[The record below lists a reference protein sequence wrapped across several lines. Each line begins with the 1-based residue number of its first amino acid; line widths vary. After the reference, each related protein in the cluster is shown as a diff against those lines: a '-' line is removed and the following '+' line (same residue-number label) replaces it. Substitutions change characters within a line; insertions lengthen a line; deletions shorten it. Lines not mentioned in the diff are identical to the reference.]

1 MITLLMNDKSI
12 TVEDGTSVLNAAK
25 QAGVEIPTLCHH
37 QDLEPRGSCGMCMV
51 DIEGQAGY
59 KRACVTEARDG
70 MHVRTNTAALR
81 TMRRGLL
88 ELVLATHPE
97 DCLACIKH
105 GKCEL
110 QNLAEKLE
118 VRALR
123 YEKTTRGLPVD
134 RSSMSIVRD
143 MNKCIGCGR
152 CVEVCNDVQ
161 SVGSIFF
168 QGRGS
173 ETVVAPADE
182 FEMGSSP
189 CVNCGQCV
197 VYCPVGALYERE
209 DIDAAWSAIDDP
221 AQTVVAQMAPAVR
234 VALGEEFGLEPG
246 TLVTGKVYAALRELG
261 VDVVLDTNFSA
272 DLTIMEEGTE
282 FLERLEHGGP
292 FPLITSCSPGWIKF
306 AETYYDDLLDN
317 VSSCKSPQQMLG
329 AVIKS
334 YYADE
339 KGIDQSHLTSLSV
352 MPCTAKKFE
361 AGRPGMA
368 SSGRQDVDIV
378 LTTREVARM
387 MRQAGINFD
396 ELSETEPDEL
406 LSAYSGAATI
416 FGSTGGVMEA
426 ALRSAYELKT
436 GERLERVELAPVR
449 GTEGVRAAT
458 IDVAGTPIRVAVAHG
473 LENART
479 ILDEVRAAK
488 RRGEIPYH
496 FIEVMACAGG
506 CVGGGGQPLEN
517 SMERRRQ
524 RAAGLYAEDSSA
536 PIRRSHENPEVLALY
551 EQFLGRPGSARAHEL
566 LHTEYRRR
574 NPYAPQ
580 VFDAPRGQAPRGR
593 APTVRAPRAR
603 ANP

>member
-1 MITLLMNDKSI
+1 MISLLINDKPV
-12 TVEDGTSVLNAAK
+12 TVERGTRVLDAAK
-25 QAGVEIPTLCHH
+25 QAGVDIPTLCHH

-51 DIEGQAGY
+51 DIEGEGGY

-70 MHVRTNTAALR
+70 MHVRTNTATLR
-81 TMRRGLL
+81 TMRRRLL

-110 QNLAEKLE
+110 QNLAEQLE
-118 VRALR
+118 VRELR

-173 ETVVAPADE
+173 ETVVAPAGE

-221 AQTVVAQMAPAVR
+221 EQTVVAQMAPAVR

-246 TLVTGKVYAALRELG
+246 SLVTGKVYAALRKLG

-282 FLERLEHGGP
+282 FLERLEDGGP

-306 AETYYDDLLDN
+306 AETYYDDLLEN

-334 YYADE
+334 YYADA
-339 KGIDQSHLTSLSV
+339 KGTDGSHITSLSV

-361 AGRPGMA
+361 ASRPEMA

-387 MRQAGINFD
+387 MRQAGVNFD
-396 ELSETEPDEL
+396 ELSEVEPDEL

-436 GERLERVELAPVR
+436 GDRLERVELAAVR
-449 GTEGVRAAT
+449 GNDGVREAT
-458 IDVAGTPIRVAVAHG
+458 LDVEGTPIRVAVAHG
-473 LENART
+473 LDNARR

-488 RRGEIPYH
+488 RRGETPYH
-496 FIEVMACAGG
+496 FIEIMACPGG

-517 SMERRRQ
+517 SMERRRR
-524 RAAGLYAEDSSA
+524 RAAGLYAEDSHME
-536 PIRRSHENPEVLALY
+536 IRRSHENPEVLALY
-551 EQFLGRPGSARAHEL
+551 ERFLGEPGGARAHAL
-566 LHTEYRRR
+566 LHTDYRSRD
-574 NPYAPQ
+574 PYAPQ
-580 VFDAPRGQAPRGR
+580 PCEALRGTPLKGAGR
-593 APTVRAPRAR
+593 R
-603 ANP
+603 